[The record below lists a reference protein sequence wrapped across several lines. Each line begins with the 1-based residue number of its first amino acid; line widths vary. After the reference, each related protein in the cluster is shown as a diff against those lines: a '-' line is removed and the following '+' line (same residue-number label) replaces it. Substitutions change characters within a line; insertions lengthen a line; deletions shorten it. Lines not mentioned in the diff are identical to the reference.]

1 MGLGEGEE
9 LSGCFYSWQGK
20 HLQVRYREKALTQ
33 ECSQGMNDLPV
44 LGDFILGCDDVGA
57 GWRGLETWGEKREKV
72 CLTRGGWE
80 ERVDGWMGGGGGG
93 GPGKM

>member
-20 HLQVRYREKALTQ
+20 HLQVRYHGKAPTQ

-44 LGDFILGCDDVGA
+44 LSDFILGCDDGGA
-57 GWRGLETWGEKREKV
+57 GWGGLEGWGEKREGV
-72 CLTRGGWE
+72 FDGGGGGWE
-80 ERVDGWMGGGGGG
+80 ERVDGSGMGGG

>member
-1 MGLGEGEE
+1 M
-9 LSGCFYSWQGK
+9 
-20 HLQVRYREKALTQ
+20 
-33 ECSQGMNDLPV
+33 PV